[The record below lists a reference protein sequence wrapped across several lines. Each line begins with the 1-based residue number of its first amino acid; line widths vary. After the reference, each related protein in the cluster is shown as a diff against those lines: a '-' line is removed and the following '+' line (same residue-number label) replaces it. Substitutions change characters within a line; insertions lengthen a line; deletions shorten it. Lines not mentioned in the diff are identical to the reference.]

1 MQKITSFVLAY
12 APRLLKGEAVAAR
25 HPRNAPKYFEASVPH
40 QHVLGEERRE
50 VRGNELTFFVRAYL
64 PNVVLVEVVAPVDNA
79 FSDDALALRSELV
92 NFANDIATSHGGH
105 HSLREEFSIALV
117 SGYKGSPDE
126 LLREHKARIASF
138 LKSETATLDPQE
150 VDYALSFEL
159 KYQKNDAVFIDWDG
173 AFVFDPEGDIDAV
186 VELMEL
192 ANFQLLQYRV
202 LASELDERLKKV
214 ANLMQTSILV
224 HKPLKLTSR
233 EVTQSFGEIIHVHA
247 KSIVEFEAIERE
259 VKLIGEWYS
268 ARLYDLL
275 AKKFRLDSWK
285 TLIKGKLD
293 SLENIYSLV
302 SENFGI
308 SRIHRLEFIQ
318 IFAFFILQIGW
329 FALIILEFFYFTR

>member
-1 MQKITSFVLAY
+1 MQRITSFVLAY
-12 APRLLKGEAVAAR
+12 APRLLKGEAVATR
-25 HPRNAPKYFEASVPH
+25 KPRNAPKYFEASVPH
-40 QHVLGEERRE
+40 QHILGEERRMI
-50 VRGNELTFFVRAYL
+50 RGNELVFFTKTYL
-64 PNVVLVEVVAPVDNA
+64 PNVIVVEVSSPVKDV
-79 FSDDALALRSELV
+79 FSDEASELRSELV
-92 NFANDIATSHGGH
+92 NACNEIATKEGGH
-105 HSLREEFSIALV
+105 HALREEFSIALV
-117 SGYKGSPDE
+117 AGYKGDPE
-126 LLREHKARIASF
+126 ALLHEHKTRIASF
-138 LKSETATLDPQE
+138 LKSERTALDPQE
-150 VDYALSFEL
+150 VDYTLGFQL
-159 KYQKNDAVFIDWDG
+159 KYQKDDLVLVDWDG
-173 AFVFDPEGDIDAV
+173 AFVFDPEGDIDPV

-202 LASELDERLKKV
+202 LAAELDERLKKV
-214 ANLMQTSILV
+214 AHLMQTSILV

-268 ARLYDLL
+268 ARLFDLL
-275 AKKFRLDSWK
+275 AKKFRLESWK

-318 IFAFFILQIGW
+318 IVAFFILQIGW
-329 FALIILEFFYFTR
+329 FSLIILEFLYFTR